1 MPDVERID
9 ASALRRFCEAVL
21 TQVDVPDAAARLV
34 ADCLVSANL
43 HGVDTH
49 GVVRLPTY
57 VRRIAQGAID
67 PRAEP
72 FVAVRHGAV
81 AIVDAA
87 NALGPIG
94 AAKGMELAIACAR
107 ESGIGYVGVRNSN
120 HFSYAAYYCELAV
133 RAGMIGLCS
142 SGGEPTVAPWGGID
156 AFYTNSPVALAAPTS
171 SNALVVDLATSVTS
185 RGNISLAKL
194 LGQSIPEGWAVD
206 ETGRPTTDPAAAL
219 RGCVLPMG
227 GAKGYALIVA
237 LEVLNGVLTGGAF
250 APDVGSQAAQDDR
263 AARVPHFCLALDPA
277 ALIGQ
282 QRFVERMDRLVRAT
296 HAARASDP
304 AQPVRLPG
312 ERRDEIAAERGR
324 DGIPVPDELRT
335 ELRSMAE
342 RYAPTAKELL

>member
-1 MPDVERID
+1 MRDVGRIG
-9 ASALRRFCEAVL
+9 AAALRRFCEAVL
-21 TQVDVPDAAARLV
+21 TQVDVPDAAAGLV

-43 HGVDTH
+43 RGVDTH

-57 VRRIAQGAID
+57 VRRIQQGAID

-72 FVAVRHGAV
+72 FVAVRRGAV

-120 HFSYAAYYCELAV
+120 HFSYAAYYCELAAN
-133 RAGMIGLCS
+133 AGMIGLCS

-171 SNALVVDLATSVTS
+171 TTPLVVDLATSVTS
-185 RGNISLAKL
+185 RGNITLARL
-194 LGQSIPEGWAVD
+194 LGQTIPEGWAVD
-206 ETGRPTTDPAAAL
+206 ATGRPTTDPAAAL
-219 RGCVLPMG
+219 CGSVLPMG

-250 APDVGSQAAQDDR
+250 APEVGSQAAKDAR
-263 AARVPHFCLALDPA
+263 AAGVPHFFLALDPA
-277 ALIGQ
+277 ALIGRQ
-282 QRFVERMDRLVRAT
+282 PFLERMDRLVRAT

-304 AQPVRLPG
+304 AAPVRLPG
-312 ERRDEIAAERGR
+312 ERRCQVAAERGR
-324 DGIPVPDELRT
+324 DGIPVPHEVRT
-335 ELRSMAE
+335 ELLSLAE